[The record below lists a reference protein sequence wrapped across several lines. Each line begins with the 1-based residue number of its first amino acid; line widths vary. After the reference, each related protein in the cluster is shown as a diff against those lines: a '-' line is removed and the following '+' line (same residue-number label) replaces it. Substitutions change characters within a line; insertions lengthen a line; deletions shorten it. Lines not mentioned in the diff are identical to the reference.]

1 MVKTIFLN
9 VILIFTCKLV
19 QYTYIVIT
27 HITDF
32 EFYHYIVYVE
42 KAK

>member
-1 MVKTIFLN
+1 MVKKNWN
-9 VILIFTCKLV
+9 VILTCKLV

-27 HITDF
+27 HITDL

-42 KAK
+42 KAQ